1 MKKLLGILVLFF
13 YSSLQAAEP
22 ITFSNIKSRIK
33 DIPEV
38 AYNNTQNLLNSNR
51 AKSNSVKLEIHVG
64 PNTKLYFK
72 DNEKYF
78 KYGIALWANF
88 KQPSKYGALFYSFK
102 DKSWAASQYEKIIG
116 RPDEGLID
124 APCHNKRCSGANSG
138 MENNVDI
145 GLGVFG
151 IYEKDRS
158 DPYRKGAIQIHEYT
172 HAAQAAH
179 WIGKFSSRIDL
190 ARLFISETEIIS

>member
-1 MKKLLGILVLFF
+1 MLDQIQNFILKIMKNILNMVLLFG
-13 YSSLQAAEP
+13 QAL
-22 ITFSNIKSRIK
+22 
-33 DIPEV
+33 
-38 AYNNTQNLLNSNR
+38 NN
-51 AKSNSVKLEIHVG
+51 
-64 PNTKLYFK
+64 
-72 DNEKYF
+72 
-78 KYGIALWANF
+78 
-88 KQPSKYGALFYSFK
+88 PSKYGALFYSFK

-116 RPDEGLID
+116 RPDDGLID

-151 IYEKDRS
+151 IYGKDRS

-179 WIGKFSSRIDL
+179 WIGKFSPN
-190 ARLFISETEIIS
+190 SEHQKNITLLDS

>member
-72 DNEKYF
+72 
-78 KYGIALWANF
+78 
-88 KQPSKYGALFYSFK
+88 
-102 DKSWAASQYEKIIG
+102 AS
-116 RPDEGLID
+116 L
-124 APCHNKRCSGANSG
+124 
-138 MENNVDI
+138 
-145 GLGVFG
+145 
-151 IYEKDRS
+151 
-158 DPYRKGAIQIHEYT
+158 
-172 HAAQAAH
+172 
-179 WIGKFSSRIDL
+179 
-190 ARLFISETEIIS
+190 IISLPYFMSVSFPSCPPFTTCASAFIPLFVASSA